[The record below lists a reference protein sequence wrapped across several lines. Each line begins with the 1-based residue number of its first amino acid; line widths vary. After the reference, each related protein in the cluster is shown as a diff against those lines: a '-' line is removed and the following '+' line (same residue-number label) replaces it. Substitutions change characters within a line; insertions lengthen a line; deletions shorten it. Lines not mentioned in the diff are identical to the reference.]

1 VSILKGK
8 NISRSHSTYNKL
20 AGEVIKKLKVFPEI
34 TKIVLGPI
42 KPDHARKRRIKV
54 SEDKGNVRVQ
64 CRDIS
69 SVQYLWILGVS
80 TSYVSDKL
88 SSLVKEIES
97 I

>member
-1 VSILKGK
+1 MSVLSGK
-8 NISRSHSTYNKL
+8 NISRSHTTFNEL
-20 AGEVIKKLKVFPEI
+20 AGEVIKVIKKFPEVS
-34 TKIVLGPI
+34 KIVLGPI

-69 SVQYLWILGVS
+69 SVQYLWVLGVS
-80 TSYVSDKL
+80 DSYVKEKL
-88 SSLVKEIES
+88 SSLMERINA